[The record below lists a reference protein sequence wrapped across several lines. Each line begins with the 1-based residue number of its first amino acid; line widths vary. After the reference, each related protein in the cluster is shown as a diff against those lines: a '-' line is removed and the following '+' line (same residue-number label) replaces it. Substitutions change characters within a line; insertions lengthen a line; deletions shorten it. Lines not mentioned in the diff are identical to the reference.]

1 MIYISKKF
9 IILNN
14 MKKILCFI
22 LSIFTL
28 YLGTAFAIN
37 TGTNDCSVLNI
48 QDWNYTS
55 LPKWKYTSI
64 MPEESFKKVFDNLR
78 AACCKWEIHNYC
90 DGINIEWNFPDSVF
104 LFDHL
109 LDVYLRRLD
118 AKWQDDNWEDLMYWL
133 QADEKWKERRD
144 AISDIWNNSEGTP
157 PLQIKQLYEKH
168 RKWNIYLPKYND
180 DLVQK
185 DMTSWKSSISWEIK
199 NFTEWTLIDR
209 YNNACDIITYIYLD
223 ITNNMT
229 TLNISNSDK
238 QAKLKNIYNSCTNLI
253 NNRISS
259 ERVFTEAIAQNK
271 WNSFLDNNIDA
282 YLNVYFLNNHLSSLQ
297 SVIHNRQNAFAEI
310 VKSINNLTKKCS

>member
-157 PLQIKQLYEKH
+157 PLQISS
-168 RKWNIYLPKYND
+168 NNPKN
-180 DLVQK
+180 VG
-185 DMTSWKSSISWEIK
+185 TSRCKMRLGDTYRIESFTRNLRRTCRSNFKS
-199 NFTEWTLIDR
+199 
-209 YNNACDIITYIYLD
+209 
-223 ITNNMT
+223 
-229 TLNISNSDK
+229 
-238 QAKLKNIYNSCTNLI
+238 
-253 NNRISS
+253 
-259 ERVFTEAIAQNK
+259 V
-271 WNSFLDNNIDA
+271 
-282 YLNVYFLNNHLSSLQ
+282 
-297 SVIHNRQNAFAEI
+297 
-310 VKSINNLTKKCS
+310 